1 MTGCA
6 TNIGKQEE
14 ILEAYVTENPT
25 MVVVT
30 VQGAP
35 RLP

>member
-14 ILEAYVTENPT
+14 ILEAYVTQYESMT
-25 MVVVT
+25 W
-30 VQGAP
+30 QHLGESEI
-35 RLP
+35 R